1 MNKTNIA
8 DLHAKKVAL
17 NTIDKIF
24 VKWDCTLN
32 DKLALLGLSEAEYEF
47 LSKDDNTVNLSN
59 DLSQRISY
67 ILNIYECLFVL
78 FSNPENRDGFLNLRN
93 NTSLFNGNT
102 PMNYMI
108 EHGTVSALRDV
119 YNYLDGIRH
128 H

>member
-1 MNKTNIA
+1 MNKTNIV
-8 DLHAKKVAL
+8 DLHANKVVL
-17 NTIDKIF
+17 NTTDKIF
-24 VKWDCTLN
+24 IKWDCTLN
-32 DKLALLGLSEAEYEF
+32 DKLALLGLSGPEYEF
-47 LSKDDNTVNLSN
+47 LSEAGNAVGLND

>member
-1 MNKTNIA
+1 MNMTNIV
-8 DLHAKKVAL
+8 DLHANKVVL
-17 NTIDKIF
+17 NTTDKIF
-24 VKWDCTLN
+24 TKWDCTLN

-93 NTSLFNGNT
+93 NTSIFNGIT

-108 EHGTVSALRDV
+108 KHGTISALSDV
-119 YNYLDGIRH
+119 YNYLDSIRH